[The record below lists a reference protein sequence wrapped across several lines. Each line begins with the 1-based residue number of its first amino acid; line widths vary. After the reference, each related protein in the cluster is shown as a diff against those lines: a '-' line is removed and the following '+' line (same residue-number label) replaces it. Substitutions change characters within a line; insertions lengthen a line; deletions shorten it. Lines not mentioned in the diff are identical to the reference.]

1 MSYIR
6 IAGALIAALAL
17 AAFGWKAYH
26 MGMTA
31 VQIEWNAANLKAEE
45 TARSVEQQRT
55 QAVQKAQNE
64 HTKQIQTVRRDAA
77 TARTELDGLR
87 NEIGRSNNASD
98 QPLATAD
105 KRADTLGELLG
116 QCGSAYQELA
126 FKADGH
132 VADVRLLLGAWPK

>member
-6 IAGALIAALAL
+6 IAAALAVVIAL
-17 AAFGWKAYH
+17 AASHWKAYH
-26 MGMTA
+26 MGVTV
-31 VQIEWNAANLKAEE
+31 VQVEWTAANLKAEAV
-45 TARSVEQQRT
+45 ARSVEQQRT

-87 NEIGRSNNASD
+87 NEIGRSNNTSG
-98 QPLATAD
+98 QPLAAAD

-116 QCGSAYQELA
+116 QCGAAYQELA

-132 VADVRLLLGAWPK
+132 VADVRLLIGAWPK